1 MNIIGDDAGQ
11 LQKLRDDLRSA
22 MAGPLARGGSVES
35 KRGPRM
41 RSDMVGSATRLIN
54 AIQFC
59 LTDAATPAPVKSK
72 KNS

>member
-1 MNIIGDDAGQ
+1 MDITGDDAGQ
-11 LQKLRDDLRSA
+11 LMRLRDDLRSA

-59 LTDAATPAPVKSK
+59 LTDPVTPGPVKSK
-72 KNS
+72 KKS